1 MDMSSSAGKL
11 LLTLKEQLRS
21 KGLHYH
27 DVAVRLKVSE
37 GTIKRY
43 FSGRGV
49 DINVLDRLAQIVGL
63 DLLSLAALAQQQ
75 NTTEPGLTKAQKA
88 ALKRSKPSIVVLYYL
103 SIGFTPAQLIQ
114 EFDLGEQMEAILSNL
129 EEWGLIRRL
138 SSKNVRVLVKLKS
151 GKFDDETKEGRV
163 KMVRRFLSE
172 INLRDEECEWAYY
185 YARLSRASAVRLTDL
200 MRRLQSDVNA
210 LTKSEIGLPPGETQW
225 YRLFVGAEQ
234 ASRKNFFR

>member
-21 KGLHYH
+21 KSLHYH

-63 DLLSLAALAQQQ
+63 DLLSLAAMAQQQ
-75 NTTEPGLTKAQKA
+75 NATEPGLTKAQRA
-88 ALKRSKPSIVVLYYL
+88 ALKRSRPSIVVLYYL

-114 EFDLGEQMEAILSNL
+114 EFDLAEQIETILRNL

-138 SSKNVRVLVKLKS
+138 SSKSVSVLVKLKS
-151 GKFDDETKEGRV
+151 GKLDEETRTGRI
-163 KMVRRFLSE
+163 KQVRRFLSE

-185 YARLSRASAVRLTDL
+185 YARLSPATAVRLKEL
-200 MRRLQSDVNA
+200 MKRLQSDVNA
-210 LTKSEIGLPPGETQW
+210 LTKSEIHLPPNETQW

-234 ASRKNFFR
+234 ASRREMFR